1 MIFVFKVASVVFNL
15 KIFLLWHNFNVIL
28 KCQSFRKGM
37 NAYLT
42 KHAYK
47 NAFTEDLWDALGEAS
62 GKPVRKVSSL
72 FIICL
77 GWKTRNYD
85 FNI

>member
-1 MIFVFKVASVVFNL
+1 
-15 KIFLLWHNFNVIL
+15 
-28 KCQSFRKGM
+28 M

-62 GKPVRKVSSL
+62 GKPVRKVK
-72 FIICL
+72 FL
-77 GWKTRNYD
+77 GYFVTSFQRN
-85 FNI
+85 